1 MLIPRNVRVHLAQAP
16 VDFRKS
22 INGLSGVVRTVLEDD
37 PSSGHLFVF
46 HNRRRTA
53 IKALWWES
61 GGFCL
66 FYKKLA
72 RGRFVLPFFPDDA
85 KRVQMTGADLG
96 ALLEGIDLRW
106 CRRSKQWNPP
116 AKR

>member
-1 MLIPRNVRVHLAQAP
+1 MLIPRGTRVHLAREH

-22 INGLSGVVRTVLEDD
+22 IDGLSGVVRTVLEDD

-53 IKALWWES
+53 VKVLWWDH

-66 FYKKLA
+66 LYKRLA
-72 RGRFVLPFFPDDA
+72 RGRFRLPFFPDDA
-85 KRVQMTGADLG
+85 IRVRMTGADLA

-106 CRRSKQWNPP
+106 ARRLPRWNPP
-116 AKR
+116 EKS